1 MKQISIANLN
11 PGMVAAETI
20 LSGSNQVIVPKGTVF
35 TENIITRLEGY
46 YIYYVNVEEYRAIDL
61 LHPFIHLPYSVSG
74 ASDAH
79 RHVLGSFRR
88 CREHYRS
95 ILTGLI
101 YRNESFCF
109 EDLLKEVLSI
119 PISDNDVQD
128 ILFCINNTENSV
140 YDHCLSVA
148 LLTNALSKWLHFSE
162 DDCLLASAC
171 GLFHD
176 AGKLLL
182 PAGVFKNP
190 GNPTPEEFSII
201 KTHAIETF
209 HLLSKLKS
217 IPNTVRNAALMH
229 HERCDASGYPYGL
242 GGDEI
247 SKFAKVVMIAD
258 DFDALLRSQTGHAV
272 VCPIS
277 LVKYFEKEGL
287 LKYEQSYLLTFLE
300 HVFNACLDHKVM
312 LDSGMGGTVLF
323 ISHEAPASLAACT
336 ESAEST
342 DPQKEHYDSILQ
354 LSNIEKLS
362 IETII

>member
-11 PGMVAAETI
+11 PGMIAAEKI

-35 TENIITRLEGY
+35 TENIITRLESY

-61 LHPFIHLPYSVSG
+61 LYPFIHPPYSASRP
-74 ASDAH
+74 SDAH
-79 RHVLGSFRR
+79 RHVLGAFQH
-88 CREHYRS
+88 CCEHYRS

-109 EDLLKEVLSI
+109 EDLLEEVLSI
-119 PISDNDVQD
+119 SKSDNNVQD
-128 ILFCINNTENSV
+128 ILFCISNTENSV

-162 DDCLLASAC
+162 DDCLTAAAC

-176 AGKLLL
+176 VGKLLL

-190 GNPTPEEFSII
+190 GHPTPEEFSII
-201 KTHAIETF
+201 KTHTIEGF

-217 IPNTVRNAALMH
+217 IPEPVRNAALMH
-229 HERCDASGYPYGL
+229 HERHDASGYPYGL
-242 GGDEI
+242 DGDEI
-247 SKFAKVVMIAD
+247 SKFAKAVMVAD
-258 DFDALLRSQTGHAV
+258 DFDAMLRSQAGCTA

-277 LVKYFEKEGL
+277 IVKYFEKEGL
-287 LKYEQSYLLTFLE
+287 LKYGQSYLLSFLE
-300 HVFNACLDHKVM
+300 HVFNACLNHKVT
-312 LDSGMGGTVLF
+312 LSSGMGGTVLF
-323 ISHEAPASLAACT
+323 ISHEAPASPAART
-336 ESAEST
+336 ESDTGA
-342 DPQKEHYDSILQ
+342 DPQKEHYDSILR
-354 LSNIEKLS
+354 LSNMEKLS